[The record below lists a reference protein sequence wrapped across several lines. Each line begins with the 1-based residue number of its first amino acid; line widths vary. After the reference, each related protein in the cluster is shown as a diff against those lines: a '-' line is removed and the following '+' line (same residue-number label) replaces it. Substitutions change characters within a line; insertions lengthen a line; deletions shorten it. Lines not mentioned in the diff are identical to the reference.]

1 METIDYTIEPS
12 KEDNYPTLGIQQSGR
27 ITYLHSRISPSKENT
42 LLKSR
47 IEQITQDT
55 VIVFGSG
62 LGYSLE
68 PIQSNI
74 HIRRVIIIER
84 LAGIEN
90 HINKLF
96 THRDNCEYHYL
107 SGLDCDTLENKLTD
121 IIDLTE
127 VSSIAFIDHPASLRL
142 FPDYYSHARDAVDRV
157 INSKA
162 GNAATLKS
170 FSALYLKN
178 AIKNIACSPSM
189 SPVNS
194 LTGLW
199 NGFSCVIVSS
209 APSIDHYINL
219 IKKYESKVM
228 ILAVDSAY
236 PICRAHNIV
245 PDAVITVDPQPW
257 TEEHL
262 IHIDPSIPVISS
274 LTSHSRRSQ
283 KSFISLNSHPLS
295 QIFEHFF
302 SATGSVDSHTGTVAG
317 DAIKAA
323 SVLGA
328 KRIYLAG
335 LDFSFPDHLI
345 YSKDSAYNHRYSF
358 LLNNRLNSSENSH
371 EKYIRRSSATT
382 QIDGIRT
389 RKSFIQFRDAVSSM
403 LKDSKDLEFIHLLK
417 GGITIPGSISISDIK
432 TAEELFNKESPA
444 GFKISI
450 SDKMKESENH
460 GLPDIHALRQV
471 FSDRELINQAIN
483 ASVDLSFPKRRIVK
497 IQLLLKTLLENT

>member
-1 METIDYTIEPS
+1 M
-12 KEDNYPTLGIQQSGR
+12 
-27 ITYLHSRISPSKENT
+27 TYLHSRITPSKESV

-47 IEQITQDT
+47 IDQITQDT

-74 HIRRVIIIER
+74 HIHRVIIIER
-84 LAGIEN
+84 LTGIEN

-96 THRDNCEYHYL
+96 TRSGNCEYLYL
-107 SGLDCDTLENKLTD
+107 SGLESDALEKKLTD

-127 VSSIAFIDHPASLRL
+127 ISSIAFIDHPASLRL

-157 INSKA
+157 INNKA

-178 AIKNIACSPSM
+178 AFKNIACSPLM
-189 SPVNS
+189 SPVSS
-194 LTGLW
+194 LAGLW
-199 NGFSCVIVSS
+199 KGFSCVVVSS
-209 APSIDHYINL
+209 APSIDYYINL

-236 PICRAHNIV
+236 PICRAHDIL

-274 LTSHSRRSQ
+274 VTSHFRRSHE
-283 KSFISLNSHPLS
+283 SFLSLNSHPLS

-302 SATGSVDSHTGTVAG
+302 PATGSVDSHTGTVAG
-317 DAIKAA
+317 DAIEAA
-323 SVLGA
+323 SLLGA

-358 LLNNRLNSSENSH
+358 LLNDRLNSSENSH
-371 EKYIRRSSATT
+371 EKYIRRSSSTT

-389 RKSFIQFRDAVSSM
+389 RKSFIQYRDAVSSM
-403 LKDSKDLEFIHLLK
+403 LKDKHNIEFIHLSK
-417 GGITIPGSISISDIK
+417 GGISIPGTTSISDIQ
-432 TAEELFNKESPA
+432 TAEELFNKETPA
-444 GFKISI
+444 DFKVRIREI
-450 SDKMKESENH
+450 MNESKKI
-460 GLPDIHALRQV
+460 GMPDIHSIRQV
-471 FSDRELINQAIN
+471 FSDSELINQAIT
-483 ASVDLSFPKRRIVK
+483 ASVDPSFPKRRIIK
-497 IQLLLKTLLENT
+497 MKSLLKTLLEII